1 MPNPRT
7 LTTIIIILIAALLIS
22 STFAGYYLLQYQQ
35 AQTNSNLYLKEL
47 KQSAPLTTDILLD
60 FGNGTSTWYNDTVVQ
75 PGWNVYLATVD
86 ITHGNMNT
94 TWYPQYGEHLI
105 NGIDGVQGNQSDS
118 WFLWSYNTTSS
129 WQLAQSGADQIPAP
143 SGSVFGW
150 SYCETSPTYAPACN
164 RP

>member
-60 FGNGTSTWYNDTVVQ
+60 FGNGTSTWYNGTVVQ
-75 PGWNVYLATVD
+75 PGWNVYLATVE

-118 WFLWSYNTTSS
+118 WFLWSYNATSS

-150 SYCETSPTYAPACN
+150 SYCETSPTYAPACD

>member
-22 STFAGYYLLQYQQ
+22 TTFAGYYLLQYQQ

-47 KQSAPLTTDILLD
+47 KQSAPLTADILLD

-75 PGWNVYLATVD
+75 PGWNVYLATVE

-105 NGIDGVQGNQSDS
+105 NGIDGVQGNSSDS

-150 SYCETSPTYAPACN
+150 SYCETSPTYAPACDQ
-164 RP
+164 P

>member
-1 MPNPRT
+1 MANPRT

-22 STFAGYYLLQYQQ
+22 TTFAGYYLLQYQQ

-60 FGNGTSTWYNDTVVQ
+60 FGNGTSTWYNGTVVQ
-75 PGWNVYLATVD
+75 PGWNVYLATVE

-129 WQLAQSGADQIPAP
+129 WQLAQTGADQIPAP

-150 SYCETSPTYAPACN
+150 SYCETSPTYAPACDQ
-164 RP
+164 P